1 MSDDMTPRPTIDP
14 ESMVN
19 SLAYKVRKN
28 EMAKKIPKYGPK
40 DYAKMYRVMKKYR
53 KKQLEMLEDDDD
65 IEDPDPYA
73 PSYVFYCFTGKAKE

>member
-19 SLAYKVRKN
+19 SLVYKIRRT
-28 EMAKKIPKYGPK
+28 ELAKKIPKYQPK

-53 KKQLEMLEDDDD
+53 KKQLEMLEDDD
-65 IEDPDPYA
+65 IEDPDPYDR
-73 PSYVFYCFTGKAKE
+73 SYVFYCFTGKAKE

>member
-19 SLAYKVRKN
+19 SLVYKIRRT
-28 EMAKKIPKYGPK
+28 ELAKKIPKYQPK

-53 KKQLEMLEDDDD
+53 KKQLEMLDDDYD
-65 IEDPDPYA
+65 SDPDPYDR
-73 PSYVFYCFTGKAKE
+73 SYVFYCFTGKAKE